1 MTQSCGRPHYLRNKE
16 TLVENKWTAK
26 DGCLKSS
33 ADSLYESIPPSSR
46 AVWQLL
52 ILFQTSFWPWVC
64 FSPPPSSCFHNPI
77 VKSQNQ
83 CSLSTWD
90 MKRPRMQLSAWSDLE
105 IPAFWYWGKKSRIF
119 MYLMRRIIQDFAFNT
134 QTSGSYFKIRK
145 EVNTSQAEFFS
156 FSGSSKEPT

>member
-33 ADSLYESIPPSSR
+33 ADSLYESIPPSSSCSL
-46 AVWQLL
+46 ATLDTFSNIILALTLPLSSSFQLL
-52 ILFQTSFWPWVC
+52 SQSHCQITKPVQSLDMRYETSANAA
-64 FSPPPSSCFHNPI
+64 FSMEWLGNTGLL
-77 VKSQNQ
+77 V
-83 CSLSTWD
+83 LG
-90 MKRPRMQLSAWSDLE
+90 E
-105 IPAFWYWGKKSRIF
+105 KSRIF

-156 FSGSSKEPT
+156 FSGSSKEPA